1 MKINGRVKNL
11 APSSLLLIM
20 AVAAL
25 VAVPLRTYQLVNI
38 IEPTTGFFAIYDIS
52 IVILYAVLVVACLM
66 LYLFSYLSGVM
77 PSPELPEKKNVFLG
91 IVIAFFTVSLL
102 FDAVVQID
110 TFTQIYNDFDATKV
124 RLIDYF
130 IKSGG
135 MAAAVQ
141 SLFGVLSAVYFS
153 ILAASFFKGKKFYE
167 SNRLLALSPIIW
179 GLCRIIQRF
188 IEPISFKNVSELLLQ
203 MLMLVFMLIFFLS
216 LARIASNVNCEK
228 STRVL
233 FSSGLCAALLA
244 FTTAVPSAIVMVM
257 GKSKLLYSQFPI
269 TFADI
274 FVAVFIVVLLLDTMP
289 TKSEIEQ
296 MSKPDVEL
304 VEQTEEELEEPQE
317 PQESETPEE
326 PQEPETPE
334 EVK

>member
-1 MKINGRVKNL
+1 
-11 APSSLLLIM
+11 
-20 AVAAL
+20 
-25 VAVPLRTYQLVNI
+25 
-38 IEPTTGFFAIYDIS
+38 
-52 IVILYAVLVVACLM
+52 
-66 LYLFSYLSGVM
+66 
-77 PSPELPEKKNVFLG
+77 
-91 IVIAFFTVSLL
+91 
-102 FDAVVQID
+102 
-110 TFTQIYNDFDATKV
+110 
-124 RLIDYF
+124 
-130 IKSGG
+130 
-135 MAAAVQ
+135 
-141 SLFGVLSAVYFS
+141 
-153 ILAASFFKGKKFYE
+153 
-167 SNRLLALSPIIW
+167 LALSPIIW

-317 PQESETPEE
+317 SETPEE